1 MREREKNEDKIEIT
15 HLLKNK
21 KKIKNHVLA
30 FFIFSKMLD
39 LFSKIGKEMEE
50 KNGIY
55 ILLYLL
61 VEVKIRVEEPYLPTP
76 VD

>member
-1 MREREKNEDKIEIT
+1 M
-15 HLLKNK
+15 
-21 KKIKNHVLA
+21 A